1 MQTFDDLFVAHPR
14 AVGESYVEHGIFALG
29 IAARLAQAAGA
40 ALTHALVPGLCKTT
54 ASQIILDMHA
64 GIVARRAQAASGAA
78 AGIANR
84 SVPLSNNAFP
94 DPAWF

>member
-1 MQTFDDLFVAHPR
+1 MQTLDELFFAHPR
-14 AVGESYVEHGIFALG
+14 TVGESYVEHGFFALR

-40 ALTHALVPGLCKTT
+40 ALVHAVIPGLCKTT

-64 GIVARRAQAASGAA
+64 GIVARRRQGAA
-78 AGIANR
+78 YNQ

>member
-1 MQTFDDLFVAHPR
+1 MPKLDDLFLAHPR
-14 AVGESYVEHGIFALG
+14 SVGESYAEHGFFALG
-29 IAARLAQAAGA
+29 IAARMAQAAGA
-40 ALTHALVPGLCKTT
+40 ALVHAVIPGLCKTT

-64 GIVARRAQAASGAA
+64 GIVARRRQAMTS
-78 AGIANR
+78 NQ

>member
-1 MQTFDDLFVAHPR
+1 MQNFDDLFLAHPR
-14 AVGESYVEHGIFALG
+14 AVGESYAEHGMFALG
-29 IAARLAQAAGA
+29 IDARMALAAGA
-40 ALTHALVPGLCKTT
+40 ALVHAVIPGLCKTT

-64 GIVARRAQAASGAA
+64 GIVARRAQVASGAA
-78 AGIANR
+78 SNR

>member
-1 MQTFDDLFVAHPR
+1 MQALDDLFLAHPR
-14 AVGESYVEHGIFALG
+14 AIGESYIEHGFFALG

-40 ALTHALVPGLCKTT
+40 ALVHAVIPGLCQTT
-54 ASQIILDMHA
+54 ASQVILDMHA
-64 GIVARRAQAASGAA
+64 GIVARRRQAA
-78 AGIANR
+78 AGGPDR